1 MRELKFRAWSDK
13 YGMYKVGCLVIE
25 KGAGDFKSDDRNFIC
40 VHMLYQPFF
49 TIEQSTG
56 IKDKNGKMIYV
67 GDIVKMKYPY
77 DKRFIGKFVV
87 VKDPNSPRIGLID
100 KTKTDEIFDLYGYMS
115 NYYEVIGNIHENKD
129 LLEYIEKDQ
138 KTE

>member
-25 KGAGDFKSDDRNFIC
+25 KGAGDFKPDDRNFIC
-40 VHMLYQPFF
+40 VHMLHQPFF
-49 TIEQSTG
+49 TIEQYTG
-56 IKDKNGKMIYV
+56 LKDKNGKEIYE
-67 GDIVKMKYPY
+67 GDLVEEA
-77 DKRFIGKFVV
+77 IGKKFVV
-87 VKDPNSPRIGLID
+87 WEVRYCQSECCFELHRIRGA
-100 KTKTDEIFDLYGYMS
+100 LYGDSLLSIDNQYK
-115 NYYEVIGNIHENKD
+115 VIGNVHENKD

>member
-13 YGMYKVGCLVIE
+13 YGMYKVGCLVTE
-25 KGAGDFKSDDRNFIC
+25 KGTGGFKPDDRNFIC

-49 TIEQSTG
+49 IIEQYTG
-56 IKDKNGKMIYV
+56 LKDKNGKKIYE
-67 GDIVKMKYPY
+67 GDIVKMPDWWVESKYE
-77 DKRFIGKFVV
+77 KVRFTKLSCGFEPFVNGCFECMSPVGEEVEV
-87 VKDPNSPRIGLID
+87 V
-100 KTKTDEIFDLYGYMS
+100 
-115 NYYEVIGNIHENKD
+115 GNIHENKD

>member
-13 YGMYKVGCLVIE
+13 YGMYKVGCLVTE
-25 KGAGDFKSDDRNFIC
+25 KGMGDFKPDDRNFIC

-49 TIEQSTG
+49 IIEQFTG
-56 IKDKNGKMIYV
+56 LKDKNGKEIYE
-67 GDIVKMKYPY
+67 GDIVKMPDWWVESKYE
-77 DKRFIGKFVV
+77 KVRFTKLSCGFEPFVNGCFECMSPVGEEVEV
-87 VKDPNSPRIGLID
+87 V
-100 KTKTDEIFDLYGYMS
+100 
-115 NYYEVIGNIHENKD
+115 GNIHENKD

>member
-25 KGAGDFKSDDRNFIC
+25 KGAGGFKPDDRNFIC

-49 TIEQSTG
+49 IIEQYTG
-56 IKDKNGKMIYV
+56 LKDKNGKEIYE
-67 GDIVKMKYPY
+67 GDIVKMPDWRAKPKYE
-77 DKRFIGKFVV
+77 KVRFSKLSCGFEPFVNGCFECMSPVGEEVEV
-87 VKDPNSPRIGLID
+87 V
-100 KTKTDEIFDLYGYMS
+100 
-115 NYYEVIGNIHENKD
+115 GNIHENKD

>member
-25 KGAGDFKSDDRNFIC
+25 KGAGDFKPDDRNFIC

-49 TIEQSTG
+49 TIEQYTG
-56 IKDKNGKMIYV
+56 LKDKNGKEIYE
-67 GDIVKMKYPY
+67 GDIVRVDDYGDYEVTWDNATGGFELKA
-77 DKRFIGKFVV
+77 V
-87 VKDPNSPRIGLID
+87 DPNV
-100 KTKTDEIFDLYGYMS
+100 TDQTLFVFHRDWQTVYT
-115 NYYEVIGNIHENKD
+115 VIGNIHENKD

>member
-13 YGMYKVGCLVIE
+13 YGMYKVGCLVTE
-25 KGAGDFKSDDRNFIC
+25 KGTGDFKPDDRNFIC

-49 TIEQSTG
+49 IIEQYTG
-56 IKDKNGKMIYV
+56 LKDKNGKEIYE
-67 GDIVKMKYPY
+67 GDIVRVDDYGDYEVTWDNATGGFELKA
-77 DKRFIGKFVV
+77 V
-87 VKDPNSPRIGLID
+87 DPNE
-100 KTKTDEIFDLYGYMS
+100 TDQTLFVFHKAWQTVYT
-115 NYYEVIGNIHENKD
+115 VIGNIHENKD

>member
-13 YGMYKVGCLVIE
+13 YGMYKVGCLVTE
-25 KGAGDFKSDDRNFIC
+25 KGAGDFKPDDRNFIC

-49 TIEQSTG
+49 IIEQYTG
-56 IKDKNGKMIYV
+56 LKDKNGKEIYE
-67 GDIVKMKYPY
+67 GDIVKMPDWWVESKYE
-77 DKRFIGKFVV
+77 KVRFTKLSCGFEPFVNGCFECMSPVGEEVEV
-87 VKDPNSPRIGLID
+87 V
-100 KTKTDEIFDLYGYMS
+100 
-115 NYYEVIGNIHENKD
+115 GNIHENKD

>member
-13 YGMYKVGCLVIE
+13 YGMYKVGCLVTE
-25 KGAGDFKSDDRNFIC
+25 KGAGDFKPDDRNFIC

-49 TIEQSTG
+49 TIEQYTG
-56 IKDKNGKMIYV
+56 LKDKNGKEIYE
-67 GDIVKMKYPY
+67 GDIVKMPDWWVGPKYE
-77 DKRFIGKFVV
+77 KVRFTKLSCGFEPFVNGCFECMSPVGEEVEV
-87 VKDPNSPRIGLID
+87 V
-100 KTKTDEIFDLYGYMS
+100 
-115 NYYEVIGNIHENKD
+115 GNIHENKD

>member
-25 KGAGDFKSDDRNFIC
+25 KGAGDFKPDDRNFIC

-49 TIEQSTG
+49 TIEQYTG
-56 IKDKNGKMIYV
+56 LKDKNGKEIYE
-67 GDIVKMKYPY
+67 GDIVKMPDWWVKPKYE
-77 DKRFIGKFVV
+77 KVRFSKLSCGFEPFVNGCFECMSPVGEEVEV
-87 VKDPNSPRIGLID
+87 V
-100 KTKTDEIFDLYGYMS
+100 
-115 NYYEVIGNIHENKD
+115 GNIHENKD
-129 LLEYIEKDQ
+129 LLKYIEKDQ

>member
-13 YGMYKVGCLVIE
+13 YGMYKVGCLVTE
-25 KGAGDFKSDDRNFIC
+25 KGTGDFKPDDRNFIC

-49 TIEQSTG
+49 IIEQYTG
-56 IKDKNGKMIYV
+56 LKDKNGKEIYE
-67 GDIVKMKYPY
+67 GDIVKMPDWWVESKYE
-77 DKRFIGKFVV
+77 KVRFTKLSCGFEPFVNGCFECMSPVGEEVEV
-87 VKDPNSPRIGLID
+87 V
-100 KTKTDEIFDLYGYMS
+100 
-115 NYYEVIGNIHENKD
+115 GNIHESKD